1 MALKPCRECKKEVST
16 EAKACPHCGVTS
28 PTKKP
33 PSTKEALI
41 GAGAI
46 IAVVAIGIAM
56 SGETDAEKSAAAE
69 KQAAEKAACMKD
81 LACHGNNGIV
91 AAGIYCAKHV
101 EKLAKNSSKWTDGTL
116 EPKFSH
122 FRWNSEKEGS
132 ITFIGDK
139 AQFQNSFGAYVNV
152 VYECDL
158 NGAQD
163 QVLDVRV
170 REGRM

>member
-1 MALKPCRECKKEVST
+1 MALKSCRECKKEVST
-16 EAKACPHCGVTS
+16 EAKTCPHCGATS

-33 PSTKEALI
+33 ASTKDTMI
-41 GAGAI
+41 GAVAI
-46 IAVVAIGIAM
+46 IAVVAIGIAV
-56 SGETDAEKSAAAE
+56 SGESDAEKSAAAE

-81 LACHGNNGIV
+81 LGCHGNKGIV
-91 AAGIYCAKHV
+91 AAGIYCPKHV

-122 FRWNSEKEGS
+122 FRWNREQEGS

-139 AQFQNSFGAYVNV
+139 AQFQNGFGAYVNV

-163 QVLDVRV
+163 QVLDARV
-170 REGRM
+170 REGRL